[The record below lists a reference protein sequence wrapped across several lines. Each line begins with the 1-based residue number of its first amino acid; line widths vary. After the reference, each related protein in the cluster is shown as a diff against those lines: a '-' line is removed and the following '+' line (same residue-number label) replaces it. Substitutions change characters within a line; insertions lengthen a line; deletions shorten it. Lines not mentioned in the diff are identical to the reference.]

1 MAARPFA
8 AEEVV
13 ERNPVL
19 VIPGEEWPRISE
31 TIVAKYCFVWR
42 EAKDESALALGLGS
56 LFNHS
61 NWPNVTAH
69 THLQERVI
77 EFLAARDIDEGE
89 ELTINYNAGRE
100 TPEPLGFRSYDRPR

>member
-1 MAARPFA
+1 MAARRFA
-8 AEEVV
+8 KDEVI
-13 ERNPVL
+13 ERNPVI
-19 VIPGEEWPRISE
+19 VIPAQDWPHISE

-42 EAKDESALALGLGS
+42 DAKEESAVALGLGS

-61 NWPNVTAH
+61 YRPNVTAH
-69 THLQERVI
+69 TDVPGRAI